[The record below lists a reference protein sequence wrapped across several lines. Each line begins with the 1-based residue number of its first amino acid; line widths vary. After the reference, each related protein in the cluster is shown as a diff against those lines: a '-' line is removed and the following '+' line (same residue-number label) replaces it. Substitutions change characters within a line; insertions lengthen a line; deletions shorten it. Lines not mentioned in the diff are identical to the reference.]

1 MRRHATFGC
10 ALALAA
16 VAAPAGAQVADFR
29 EYASPTTTEYQATIG
44 APVTSGGFDFYSA
57 GIFGLGPARNA
68 LGTWGTDPGAD
79 PIGAANLPVNLGSST
94 AMFATLGAG
103 DEIEMYASGSN
114 PLDAQ
119 ILFNLRSIDIAHLY
133 ARSYFQPLPVG
144 LAPFSLTFYGIVG
157 GFPASGPLPVITA
170 TFTIPAPPTIDGSQ
184 RPVLTTLT
192 FDNRWRG
199 LSAVLWT
206 QGEFLNT
213 NHQFTNVNASVVPE
227 PGTYLLML
235 TGLGGVAIVALW
247 RRRTAA

>member
-16 VAAPAGAQVADFR
+16 AAPVGAQVADFG
-29 EYASPTTTEYQATIG
+29 EYASPVTTEYQATIG
-44 APVTSGGFDFYSA
+44 APVQSGGFDFYSA

-103 DEIEMYASGSN
+103 DEIAMYAGGAN

-119 ILFNLRSIDIAHLY
+119 ILFNMRSIDVAHLY
-133 ARSYFQPLPVG
+133 AASYFDPLGVG
-144 LAPFSLTFYGIVG
+144 LAPFSITFYGIVG
-157 GFPASGPLPVITA
+157 GFPAAGPLPVITA
-170 TFTIPAPPTIDGSQ
+170 TFGIPAPPAIDGAQ

-192 FDNRWRG
+192 FDDRWRG

-213 NHQFTNVNASVVPE
+213 THQFTNVHASVVPE
-227 PGTYLLML
+227 PGTYVLVL
-235 TGLGGVAIVALW
+235 TGLGGVGLVAL
-247 RRRTAA
+247 RRRRAAA